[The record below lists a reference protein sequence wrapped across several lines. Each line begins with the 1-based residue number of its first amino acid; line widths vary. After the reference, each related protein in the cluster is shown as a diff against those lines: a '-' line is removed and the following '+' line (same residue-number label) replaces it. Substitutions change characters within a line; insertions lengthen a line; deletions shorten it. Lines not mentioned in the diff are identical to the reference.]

1 MLMWLATLVVLL
13 IPVCKGAVEGFKVA
27 YVVVWSSPLEFKLGR
42 PKAGFCHYRR
52 VLWFWK
58 DGSSL
63 VNKDFF
69 EPCRPLITIVS

>member
-42 PKAGFCHYRR
+42 REAVPIFINQSRTLDY
-52 VLWFWK
+52 
-58 DGSSL
+58 
-63 VNKDFF
+63 N
-69 EPCRPLITIVS
+69 